1 MEIFSSLGSILLMGD
16 LNARTG
22 KYSHSVCKEGNN
34 LIANDESEFSLCP
47 TQRNSFDNELNGHGK
62 RLLEICKSADLRILN
77 GRVSGDSLGRVTF
90 HGKNGVSVVDYA
102 VCDQDL
108 LSHVANFVDKDPL
121 HLSDHSPITSW
132 LNINKKT
139 SYNHTILEGDTLTR
153 LPKQFLWEN
162 DSAQKFKDTLRSP
175 RKQTLIRIQT
185 YTNTNKQFLWENDS
199 TQKFKDTLRS
209 PRIQTLIRDYIAG
222 DTFNENTELSL
233 EKVENILIT
242 TAKCCLKI
250 RAAKTRKRIKSLS
263 NKKRFDK
270 ECRLKRHELRK
281 LANKKHQDPLNTII
295 REQYHDTLA

>member
-1 MEIFSSLGSILLMGD
+1 MWPGSFI
-16 LNARTG
+16 T
-22 KYSHSVCKEGNN
+22 SCKFC
-34 LIANDESEFSLCP
+34 S
-47 TQRNSFDNELNGHGK
+47 QRST
-62 RLLEICKSADLRILN
+62 A
-77 GRVSGDSLGRVTF
+77 
-90 HGKNGVSVVDYA
+90 
-102 VCDQDL
+102 
-108 LSHVANFVDKDPL
+108 FVD
-121 HLSDHSPITSW
+121 HSAITTW

-162 DSAQKFKDTLRSP
+162 DSAQKFKDA
-175 RKQTLIRIQT
+175 
-185 YTNTNKQFLWENDS
+185 
-199 TQKFKDTLRS
+199 LRS

-250 RAAKTRKRIKSLS
+250 TAGKTRKRIKSLS
-263 NKKRFDK
+263 NKKWFDK

-295 REQYHDTLA
+295 REQYHDTLAQYKKLLNSKKNDHYNAKISELEKTADNSDAKTFWQCLKSTDNTRKWEDVPSISKIGYNISTIFIKMNLLTQRSKTFAISYDKMNAMVNTLVL